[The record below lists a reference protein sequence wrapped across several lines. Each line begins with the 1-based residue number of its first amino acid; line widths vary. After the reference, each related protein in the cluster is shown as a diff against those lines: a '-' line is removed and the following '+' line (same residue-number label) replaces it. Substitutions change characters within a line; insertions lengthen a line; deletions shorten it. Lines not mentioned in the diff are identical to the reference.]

1 MKLGLSTASFY
12 PLETEIALEQIGKMG
27 IKNTE
32 IFFNA
37 ECELKSSFI
46 YILGD
51 IIDHYGITV
60 SAVHPTMSLAESFM
74 FFSAYDRRFYEG
86 LKQYARYSEI
96 AAELGAKYIIMHG
109 GKPNGILS
117 DEEYCE
123 RYMALNRETTKN
135 GVYVLQ
141 ENVVHHRSGDIEFLR
156 SMRDILGSDAKF
168 CLDIKQSIRSGF
180 DPQGLLEEFYPNIHH
195 LHISD
200 HSLAGDCLLPLNGNF
215 NFEGFFK
222 FLNKNQY
229 DGSAVI
235 EVYSSIYKD
244 YSEITASFGGLQK
257 ILKGENND

>member
-1 MKLGLSTASFY
+1 MKLGVSTASFY

-37 ECELKSSFI
+37 ACELKPSFVD
-46 YILGD
+46 ILGD
-51 IIDHYGITV
+51 IMDHYGITV

-86 LKQYARYSEI
+86 LEQYARYSEI
-96 AAELGAKYIIMHG
+96 AAILGAKYIIMHG

-156 SMRDILGSDAKF
+156 AMRDILGDDARF
-168 CLDIKQSIRSGF
+168 CLDIKQSVRSGF
-180 DPQGLLEEFYPNIHH
+180 DPMELVKEFSANAYHYH
-195 LHISD
+195 LSD

-215 NFEGFFK
+215 DFKGFFD
-222 FLNKNQY
+222 FLKSINY
-229 DGSAVI
+229 GGSAIV

-244 YSEITASFGGLQK
+244 YTEITDSYKKLQN
-257 ILKGENND
+257 LL